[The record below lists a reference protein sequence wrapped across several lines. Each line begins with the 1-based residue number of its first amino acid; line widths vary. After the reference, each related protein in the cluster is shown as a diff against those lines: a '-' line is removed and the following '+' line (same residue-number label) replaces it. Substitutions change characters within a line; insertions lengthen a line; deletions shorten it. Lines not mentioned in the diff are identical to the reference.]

1 MGLVC
6 QGKHKN
12 FAFLKQLLKH
22 LLCGCFVQST
32 MGGLTEDTEVSDC
45 FCPAGEVGLMG
56 QVDTHVTAP
65 GQVMTRVII

>member
-1 MGLVC
+1 
-6 QGKHKN
+6 
-12 FAFLKQLLKH
+12 
-22 LLCGCFVQST
+22 